1 MFDFIKYLAITE
13 GEIPEGG
20 VQPVADTPVPE
31 GGQTPE
37 VTEGTVNVGQQGEMP
52 PTPSE
57 FEIDGEKFT
66 AEQIREWRKGNMR
79 QSDYTKKTQ
88 EVAKQRE
95 QYKEAVEL
103 YEFLQSNPTYA
114 QKLAELTMEEGKA
127 KNIPFTDPRVA
138 ELDLRI
144 TTMQIEKDLQEIK
157 TSDPD
162 CDEVELLT
170 IANERRM
177 PLKDAY
183 TLWRGQNFDKL
194 ISKKLANNSAQL
206 TEQIRRGQQV
216 TKTLVKEGD
225 KPTPP
230 ADYGLS
236 AAEKRVADGM
246 GLSYEEYAYNKVR

>member
-1 MFDFIKYLAITE
+1 MFEFLKYLAMAE
-13 GEIPEGG
+13 GEAPEGG
-20 VQPVADTPVPE
+20 VQPPADTPIPE

-37 VTEGTVNVGQQGEMP
+37 AGTVTEGQQGGDIP
-52 PTPSE
+52 PAPVE

-66 AEQIREWRKGNMR
+66 PEQIKEWRKGSMR
-79 QSDYTKKTQ
+79 QSDYTRKTQ

-114 QKLAELTMEEGKA
+114 QKLAELTAEEGKA
-127 KNIPFTDPRVA
+127 DKLPITDPRVA

-144 TTMQIEKDLQEIK
+144 TTMQIERDLQDIK
-157 TSDPD
+157 TTDPD

-170 IANERRM
+170 IANDRKM

-194 ISKKLANNSAQL
+194 IQKKLANNSAQL
-206 TEQIRRGQQV
+206 TEQIRKGQQV

-230 ADYGLS
+230 AEYGLS
-236 AAEKRVADGM
+236 AAEKKVADGM
-246 GLSYEEYAYNKVR
+246 GLSYEEYAKWRS